1 MSDPNVNNQSADLA
15 AMNQSLNNTA
25 NLALQINNSKKAQ
38 RFARE
43 MNDRQRADN
52 ILAAKW
58 QRKWALKDWE
68 RENYYNS
75 PQQQMQRLKEAG
87 LNPHLVYGNG
97 ATTTAG
103 SINTTNVS
111 TPNYQS
117 EYGGPITMPAENPL
131 AMYVD
136 LNARQVQTDNM
147 KLQAEIARAT
157 VNNLT
162 IDGMVKSQDLQDK
175 KLQYE
180 IQTELKDIIIAER
193 QTKLEASKQEIE
205 LKQFYADLATSKF
218 SLDKLRTEFD
228 RQRLQLQKATT
239 TAQIDQIT
247 SNILRNT
254 IQNANTQASTKQIEQ
269 NIRNLMQS
277 QRYTAILTTLANEG
291 LRPGSP
297 EYIKRYTSMVSD
309 LIGTLTNIIPSTK
322 LIKTQ
327 LGNFSTK

>member
-1 MSDPNVNNQSADLA
+1 MSDPNSINNQSAELA
-15 AMNQSLNNTA
+15 ALNQQLNQTA
-25 NLALQINNSKKAQ
+25 NLGLNISNSRKSR
-38 RFARE
+38 RFAEELNRKQRE
-43 MNDRQRADN
+43 DN
-52 ILAAKW
+52 IQAALW
-58 QRKWALKDWE
+58 QRRWSLKDWHMQ
-68 RENYYNS
+68 NQYNS
-75 PQQQMQRLKEAG
+75 PKQQMQRLKEAG

-97 ATTTAG
+97 ATTNAG
-103 SINTTNVS
+103 SINTSNVS

-117 EYGGPITMPAENPL
+117 EYGGDVTLPADNPL
-131 AMYVD
+131 ATFVD

-162 IDGMVKSQDLQDK
+162 IDGMVKSQDLKDK
-175 KLQYE
+175 QLQYQ
-180 IQTELKDIIIAER
+180 IQTELKDTIIAES
-193 QTKLEASKQEIE
+193 QTKLEARKQDIE

-228 RQRLQLQKATT
+228 RQRLNLQKATT

-277 QRYTAILTTLANEG
+277 QRYTAILSTLANEG

-297 EYIKRYTSMVSD
+297 EYIKRYTSMVSE
-309 LIGTLTNIIPSTK
+309 LLGTLTQAIPAGR
-322 LIKTQ
+322 LIR
-327 LGNFSTK
+327 GSFY